1 MRSYK
6 KSRKATSMKLKLTT
20 GAKSLSAPT
29 SDLLVETIFEV
40 EIDNMYIKIS
50 IISQAIYITI

>member
-1 MRSYK
+1 
-6 KSRKATSMKLKLTT
+6 MKLKLTT